1 MVKIFGVG
9 IVSDLAKLLHQ
20 VLTCHGEDFGIDT
33 ASDLAA
39 ANIVFCQL
47 ILGVGIVGDL
57 TAASIRVV
65 P

>member
-1 MVKIFGVG
+1 MLWCGVG
-9 IVSDLAKLLHQ
+9 IVSDLTKLLQQ
-20 VLTCHGEDFGIDT
+20 VLACHGEDFGIDT
-33 ASDLAA
+33 VGDLAA
-39 ANIVFCQL
+39 TNKVFCQL